1 MYVHMYIYVPVT
13 KLLKQVD
20 ARAPL
25 LLRLVC
31 LLLRRVVIA
40 MIQGVVHLTVYDI
53 YNA

>member
-1 MYVHMYIYVPVT
+1 MYTCVPVT

-20 ARAPL
+20 ARAPV

-31 LLLRRVVIA
+31 LWLRRVVIA